1 MNKNRICKTAAAVS
15 AFSLFLSLLPVIY
28 CSFYNYATGDDLGYS
43 GGLKQ
48 AMARGESPAGLIKLI
63 ASEIRTSYHVWQ
75 GTWSSLFL
83 FHLQPGIY
91 GERWYTLTTWIALAC
106 ILGGTAVFLH
116 EILCCRMRHSRS
128 VFIAVFSLV
137 SLISVQ
143 YMPKIRGGLFWYTS
157 IAHYIVPYGFS
168 LLVLAWSLRFLSDG
182 KQRYLFLMAAA
193 CTYLGGAGYPE
204 VVLTL
209 VWFFFVFVLEITG
222 ITKLSAG
229 KDSRRIWLLLIPF
242 LLETAGFLMSAA
254 APGNRV
260 RGGENFGF
268 SVSRV
273 FFAIFGAIW
282 KGASETLKY
291 FVRCPLL
298 IIMILVTGLL
308 AWTDFPERMPA
319 DVDEEKRTFD
329 GADRPAG
336 WKPAVMAVLG
346 FLLTCAVRAPEV
358 YVGVEVS
365 GGVPDTYFLVSVL
378 YLALLSAGLG
388 RLAGVHCSADRG
400 AGPATVTVFLICA
413 AVLLLGAKAAVKN
426 SNDFI
431 CIDYVRSGQLK
442 DFTEQME
449 ERLRIL
455 EDDSIKEV
463 ILPEMNDEQ
472 GPFMHMP
479 LLRDPHAFTNWIT
492 ANYYG
497 KSSVIAVP
505 REEYNRIREASGP
518 D

>member
-15 AFSLFLSLLPVIY
+15 AFALFLSLLPVIY

-43 GGLKQ
+43 SGLKQ
-48 AMARGESPAGLIKLI
+48 AMARGESPAGLLKLI
-63 ASEIRTSYHVWQ
+63 ASEIRTSYYVWQ

-116 EILCCRMRHSRS
+116 EILCRRMRHSRS
-128 VFIAVFSLV
+128 VFIAVFSMV
-137 SLISVQ
+137 SFLSVQ

-168 LLVLAWSLRFLSDG
+168 LLVLTWSLRFLSDG
-182 KQRYLFLMAAA
+182 KRRYLFLMAAA
-193 CTYLGGAGYPE
+193 CAYLGGAGYPE
-204 VVLTL
+204 IVLTL
-209 VWFFFVFVLEITG
+209 VWLFFVFFLEITG

-229 KDSRRIWLLLIPF
+229 KGIRRIWLLLIPF
-242 LLETAGFLMSAA
+242 LLETAGFLVSAA
-254 APGNRV
+254 APGNSV
-260 RGGENFGF
+260 RGGEGFGF

-273 FFAIFGAIW
+273 LSTIFGAIW
-282 KGASETLKY
+282 MGASETLEY

-308 AWTDFPERMPA
+308 VWTDFRERTPSDM
-319 DVDEEKRTFD
+319 DEEGRTCD
-329 GADRPAG
+329 GANRQAG
-336 WKPAVMAVLG
+336 RKLAVMTVLG

-358 YVGVEVS
+358 YAGVEVS

-388 RLAGVHCSADRG
+388 RLAGVHYPAERG
-400 AGPATVTVFLICA
+400 VRPVMIAVSVACA
-413 AVLLLGAKAAVKN
+413 AVMLLGAKKAVKN
-426 SNDFI
+426 SNDII

-479 LLRDPHAFTNWIT
+479 LLRDPHAFTNWAT

-505 REEYNRIREASGP
+505 REEYNRIKEASGP